1 MSMKSRFTQSD
12 TEPMLRN
19 LSAMKLQQWGRMLMV
34 RRAFYHL
41 FVLED
46 KVLLRPKPGSLAM
59 KFLLPEESDSRPS
72 SSSNSATANAS
83 GQVGKIRAGADRLGA
98 KDQRITSKDQ
108 RLGSK
113 AQPVPAVSLPVLAGH
128 FQKSGW
134 YAPSSSPELDPN
146 ERAAKAI
153 FKLLSVPYHGA
164 LQEGHLDQ
172 IYRHHRIQWR
182 IKMSATNLRFI
193 LMRHGE
199 SSWAVTRGDSAD
211 SPPGSPMAAHART
224 LRPEG
229 WSQVTRTAWTL
240 RLCQEWQPEVLLTSS
255 LPCCRQTIERV
266 RSVLDDPDLRD
277 GAVPGAI
284 QEPTPATF
292 LCKTLDFPD
301 REGSLGLQACE
312 VAEAVQ
318 QVVKELE
325 VQSGERPLRPR
336 DVEASPPPKILM
348 LVTGG
353 AAAESLLGYLTSGIQ
368 RKYLDQLLI
377 GAGDAML
384 LESPTL
390 HRLVGDGNQERVRPE
405 SELWQAGLSR
415 NKWKVLRHIRGDGNG
430 VQLGA
435 LPKTIQELN
444 EETDRKIKAKVMKPK
459 FAASSHVDG
468 GLEVFSETRAA
479 FRRYAGEPMIFSHR
493 EFSKLCWRAG
503 KTELP
508 LESDFCV
515 KVKPLVFGF
524 KFSSPVG
531 SKSEQG

>member
-1 MSMKSRFTQSD
+1 M
-12 TEPMLRN
+12 
-19 LSAMKLQQWGRMLMV
+19 
-34 RRAFYHL
+34 
-41 FVLED
+41 
-46 KVLLRPKPGSLAM
+46 
-59 KFLLPEESDSRPS
+59 
-72 SSSNSATANAS
+72 
-83 GQVGKIRAGADRLGA
+83 
-98 KDQRITSKDQ
+98 
-108 RLGSK
+108 
-113 AQPVPAVSLPVLAGH
+113 
-128 FQKSGW
+128 
-134 YAPSSSPELDPN
+134 
-146 ERAAKAI
+146 
-153 FKLLSVPYHGA
+153 
-164 LQEGHLDQ
+164 
-172 IYRHHRIQWR
+172 
-182 IKMSATNLRFI
+182 
-193 LMRHGE
+193 
-199 SSWAVTRGDSAD
+199 
-211 SPPGSPMAAHART
+211 
-224 LRPEG
+224 
-229 WSQVTRTAWTL
+229 
-240 RLCQEWQPEVLLTSS
+240 
-255 LPCCRQTIERV
+255 
-266 RSVLDDPDLRD
+266 LDDPDLRD
-277 GAVPGAI
+277 SAVPGAI

-292 LCKTLDFPD
+292 LCKTLGFPD

-336 DVEASPPPKILM
+336 DVEASPPPKTLM

-415 NKWKVLRHIRGDGNG
+415 NKWKVLRHIRGDGHG